1 MTDVAIEVGS
11 RAPSFKMPA
20 SRGREVSSEELRG
33 HPYLLYFYPKAD
45 TPGCTTQACGME
57 EALPQL
63 KHVGVTVIGVSPDA
77 IPAIDKFADKFNL
90 TFPLASDADHALAEA
105 YGCWGE
111 KKMYG
116 KTYLGVMRSS
126 FLVDGE
132 GIVREVWR
140 NVKPDAHAGDVKA
153 AAAKLAA

>member
-1 MTDVAIEVGS
+1 MTETPIVVGS
-11 RAPSFKMPA
+11 RAPTFRLPA
-20 SRGREVSSEELRG
+20 SRGREVASDALSG

-63 KHVGVTVIGVSPDA
+63 AGAGVTVIGVSPDP
-77 IPAIDKFADKFNL
+77 IGPIDKFADKFNL
-90 TFPLASDADHALAEA
+90 TFSLASDLDHSLADA

-116 KTYLGVMRSS
+116 KTYLGVLRSS
-126 FLVDGE
+126 FLVDGA
-132 GIVREVWR
+132 GIVRAVWR
-140 NVKPDAHAGDVKA
+140 NVKPDAHAADVKA
-153 AAAKLAA
+153 AAATL

>member
-1 MTDVAIEVGS
+1 M
-11 RAPSFKMPA
+11 
-20 SRGREVSSEELRG
+20 
-33 HPYLLYFYPKAD
+33 
-45 TPGCTTQACGME
+45 
-57 EALPQL
+57 
-63 KHVGVTVIGVSPDA
+63 IGVSPDP
-77 IPAIDKFADKFNL
+77 IPPIDKFADKFNL
-90 TFPLASDADHALAEA
+90 TFPLASDADHSLAEA

-116 KTYLGVMRSS
+116 KTHLGVMRSS

-153 AAAKLAA
+153 AAAKLA